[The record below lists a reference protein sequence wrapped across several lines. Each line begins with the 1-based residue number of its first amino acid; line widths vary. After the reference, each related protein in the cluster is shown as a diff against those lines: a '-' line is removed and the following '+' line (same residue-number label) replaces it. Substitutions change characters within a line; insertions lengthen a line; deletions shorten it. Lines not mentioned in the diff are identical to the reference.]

1 MRLYEAERWLEGGAF
16 ARISNAEIVN
26 LDRVRAFDLRLTGT
40 IVVRFADGSVTYAAR
55 RYVTALK
62 SGWHRRGEEMKKKVF
77 LLCGAGA
84 LFWRGA
90 EHDHHHSDLID
101 RGRRAFLR
109 RRAGTDRR
117 LRGRTQRRDAA
128 NGALHALRRGLGR
141 GGAHLAARRLELT
154 KQTALHLLVCSAATF
169 PIAWACRWMRHDAAG
184 AALYFGVFFAI
195 YALIWLGQYLGIRR
209 RLRKVNRALGA
220 GKERA

>member
-1 MRLYEAERWLEGGAF
+1 MFSDLAWGPIIGNVVGSMLYGA
-16 ARISNAEIVN
+16 A
-26 LDRVRAFDLRLTGT
+26 
-40 IVVRFADGSVTYAAR
+40 
-55 RYVTALK
+55 
-62 SGWHRRGEEMKKKVF
+62 W
-77 LLCGAGA
+77 AGA
-84 LFWRGA
+84 A
-90 EHDHHHSDLID
+90 LIW
-101 RGRRAFLR
+101 
-109 RRAGTDRR
+109 
-117 LRGRTQRRDAA
+117 RRD
-128 NGALHALRRGLGR
+128 GWS
-141 GGAHLAARRLELT
+141 LT